1 MTSIGRIACLA
12 FPYAATVGALIS
24 LIFVGIGCTN
34 SKSSTENDLYFFRAD
49 LSNLTSAGGSSLA
62 DQAASALSDLT
73 NLGSSSLEA
82 ALAEA
87 IAADKIRDFYDV
99 GLWGYCAGNKTSSGD
114 YKVDYC
120 SKAKAEFYFDPVEVW
135 GLNSTSA
142 ASSVEDILPTNLQKA
157 LNTYKA
163 VSKWMFIAYIVAFAA
178 TALELIVGLLA
189 ICSRLGSLVCSIIS
203 GVAFFFTVAA
213 SITATVMFAVF
224 LGTFNSA
231 LKQYGMHGSM
241 GKNIYVATWIAT
253 AFALAGTFF
262 WLFSSCCCAARSPY
276 HGDRRSRGRV
286 MAEKAP
292 YNYERVS
299 SPYAGHGGAPAGP
312 AAPYTQQHN
321 VPMQTFRQDA
331 YEPFRHV

>member
-1 MTSIGRIACLA
+1 MTSIGRIACIL

-34 SKSSTENDLYFFRAD
+34 SKSSTQNDLYFFRAD
-49 LSNLTSAGGSSLA
+49 MSNLTSSGGSSLA
-62 DQAASALSDLT
+62 DQAASALGDLT
-73 NLGSSSLEA
+73 NLGSSSLET

-87 IAADKIRDFYDV
+87 IAAKTIRDFYDI
-99 GLWGYCAGNKTSSGD
+99 GLWGYCAGNKTSSGE
-114 YKVDYC
+114 YKVDFC
-120 SKAKAEFYFDPVEVW
+120 SKPKAEFSFDPVDVW

-142 ASSVEDILPTNLQKA
+142 ASAVDDILPSNLHKA
-157 LNTYKA
+157 LNTYKS
-163 VSKWMFIAYIVAFAA
+163 VSKWMFIAYIIAFGA
-178 TALELIVGLLA
+178 TAVELIVGLFA
-189 ICSRLGSLVCSIIS
+189 ICSRLGSLVTSLIS
-203 GVAFFFTVAA
+203 GVAFLFTAAA
-213 SITATVMFAVF
+213 SITATAMFAVF
-224 LGTFNSA
+224 LGAFNTD

-253 AFALAGTFF
+253 AFALGGTFF

-276 HGDRRSRGRV
+276 HGGRGSRGRV

-292 YNYERVS
+292 YTYERVS
-299 SPYAGHGGAPAGP
+299 SPYAGTAAPAGP
-312 AAPYTQQHN
+312 AAPYSQQHN